1 MTPRWLSWLRFLR
14 LPNALTVPGDVLAGA
29 ALAGASV
36 SPRAMA
42 ATVLA
47 YLFGMAL
54 NDCADLPRDRVHR
67 PERPLPSGRIPLRA
81 AWAVAGGLALASL
94 ILAWQAAP
102 LLLAIIAYTFA
113 KDRLPLGAP
122 LMGLCRVLSVG
133 MGAWPAAM
141 TPALLGALV
150 LWFAYIA
157 LLTHLAER
165 EETPA
170 SEGKLPWILATL
182 LALGPL
188 GMLVPAPSPAA
199 AATVPPV
206 ATGPVATAPATAASL
221 VGRTVSS
228 GGAPSA
234 QGFIWPASGSILQG
248 FSEPRSMGISISG
261 KPGDPVVAARDGR
274 VIFSGTGPKGY
285 GNLVIVKHE
294 DDLLSV
300 YAHNRQLLVKD
311 QAQVRRGQRIAD
323 LGDSDSDRPK
333 LHFEIRRQGKPVD
346 PQQYLPR

>member
-199 AATVPPV
+199 APFVLCL
-206 ATGPVATAPATAASL
+206 L
-221 VGRTVSS
+221 V
-228 GGAPSA
+228 
-234 QGFIWPASGSILQG
+234 LLG
-248 FSEPRSMGISISG
+248 FSLRL
-261 KPGDPVVAARDGR
+261 ARDIRRRGR
-274 VIFSGTGPKGY
+274 VLPSDIGGY
-285 GNLVIVKHE
+285 IG
-294 DDLLSV
+294 LLFPLQAAALCV
-300 YAHNRQLLVKD
+300 GGFPQTALFLMPLWLLFR
-311 QAQVRRGQRIAD
+311 AAGRW
-323 LGDSDSDRPK
+323 
-333 LHFEIRRQGKPVD
+333 IRAS
-346 PQQYLPR
+346 